1 MPTLAD
7 IYSLI
12 DSTKRKGSDFIRN
25 PGASL
30 QQMVGYANDRAG
42 DFNKLTYQAVDEGAG
57 FSGPANRQL
66 AQTLAASYN
75 PTGMFIGAKSTI
87 FNQANA
93 AKALEMEKTG
103 IPAEKIWQ
111 ETGTFRGPDGKL
123 RQEISDQNI
132 RFKQGSYGKDRN
144 GNPVMYQVNEGN
156 ASQVIAHPELFKA
169 YPFLKKVNTEIGNR
183 PKAMGSTEYGAEG
196 KFLEAFG
203 PSDEDIKSV
212 LVHEMQHQIQ
222 NREKMAAGSGF
233 MEGDTEGFKRYLRS
247 AGEAEA
253 RATQA
258 RRNMSMEERRKL
270 FPLRS
275 YDVPIKDLIFNK

>member
-12 DSTKRKGSDFIRN
+12 DSTKRRGADFILN

-30 QQMVGYANDRAG
+30 QQMLGYANDRAG
-42 DFNKLTYQAVDEGAG
+42 QLNQLTDEAASEGVG
-57 FSGPANRQL
+57 FGPKTRQL
-66 AQTLAASYN
+66 GQTLAASYN
-75 PTGMFIGAKSTI
+75 PGGMFIGARSTI

-93 AKALEMEKTG
+93 AKALEMEKAG
-103 IPAEKIWQ
+103 IAPEQIWH

-132 RFKQGSYGKDRN
+132 RFKQGSYGKDIN

-156 ASQVIAHPELFKA
+156 ASQVMAHPELFKA
-169 YPFLKKVNTEIGNR
+169 YPFLKKVNTEIGKK
-183 PKAMGSTEYGAEG
+183 PKAMGQTEYGAEG
-196 KFLEAFG
+196 KFLEAYG
-203 PSDEDIKSV
+203 PTDEDIKSV

-222 NREKMAAGSGF
+222 NREKMAAGAGF
-233 MEGDTEGFKRYLRS
+233 MEGDQEGFKRYMRS

-258 RRNMSMEERRKL
+258 RRNLSMEQRRKL
-270 FPLRS
+270 FPLFS
-275 YDVPIKDLIFNK
+275 YDVPIKDLIINK